1 MRRFFVGLI
10 RSYQKHLSPL
20 SAPSCRFIPT
30 CSNYAITAIERF
42 GVVRGGL
49 LAVWR
54 ILRCNPWGKC
64 GYDPVPESLKH
75 GKSRKPDE

>member
-10 RSYQKHLSPL
+10 RGYQKHLSPR

-49 LAVWR
+49 LALWR

-64 GYDPVPESLKH
+64 GYDPVPESLNR
-75 GKSRKPDE
+75 GKSQKPEE